1 MPIAPDRMHLIW
13 AMAPGPQPQC
23 AHLPCDEAKAVY
35 NAKGDDVC
43 VPHTGNFTTDL
54 SQYGYG
60 HTCVLVGVWVW
71 DSRHNTLNRRV

>member
-1 MPIAPDRMHLIW
+1 MKLRQYTMP
-13 AMAPGPQPQC
+13 
-23 AHLPCDEAKAVY
+23 KATM
-35 NAKGDDVC
+35 C